1 MQKPV
6 IFLYINSKLSERE
19 IKKTISF
26 TTVSKRTKHLGINLT
41 EEERPLH
48 WELFKTLMEETEEDI
63 QNGKICVHGLEEFIL
78 LKCPRASLV
87 AQLVKNLPAMQET
100 WVQSLGWEDPL
111 EKEKVT
117 LPAPV
122 FWPGKLVTMSR
133 IWYTSKFG
141 KFSCSHRTLAQLT
154 GEGQFSFYSKE
165 SECRRLFKTTAQL
178 HSSHML
184 AK

>member
-19 IKKTISF
+19 IKKIILF
-26 TTVSKRTKHLGINLT
+26 TTASKRTKHLGINLT

-48 WELFKTLMEETEEDI
+48 WELFKTLMEKTEEDM
-63 QNGKICVHGLEEFIL
+63 QNGKILRIHGLEEFIL

-87 AQLVKNLPAMQET
+87 AQLVKNQPAMKET

-117 LPAPV
+117 LPTPV
-122 FWPGKLVTMSR
+122 FWPGKLVTKSR

-141 KFSCSHRTLAQLT
+141 KFSSGHRTLAWLT
-154 GEGQFSFYSKE
+154 GKGQFSFYSKE
-165 SECRRLFKTTAQL
+165 RQCQRLFKLL
-178 HSSHML
+178 HNCTHL
-184 AK
+184 TR